1 MKNTPWGWV
10 GVHSGVSAS
19 AGVCMTLSV
28 DSTSILFEC
37 VQGWVGGGNR
47 LSTAYC
53 CRQDVR
59 TGGFHASEDSPVSG
73 SHRTLE
79 ELGL

>member
-19 AGVCMTLSV
+19 AGACMTLSV
-28 DSTSILFEC
+28 DSTSILFER
-37 VQGWVGGGNR
+37 VQGWMGERKSIVHC
-47 LSTAYC
+47 Y
-53 CRQDVR
+53 RQDIR